1 MARRA
6 GKILKG
12 LSALAVGA
20 LVLLLMLYMGGV
32 LTVNK
37 IGPADKAGDGKL
49 PAVPP
54 LTAAAA
60 VQTVN
65 ESYEA
70 IGTVRPRTE
79 STVEAQI
86 SARVEEVLVKPGQMV
101 TRGATLVIL
110 DDREFRSRLA
120 RAEEGLAAAKARREQ
135 AIQGLAAARAL
146 LTQSEAA
153 HNRTRAYV
161 RAEAATLQDMEKA
174 EAAFLQA
181 QAGARQAE
189 DAIREAEAG
198 IKKAQNFIEEARI
211 SLGYTK
217 IAAHEDGQVA
227 KRIVEPGDVAMP
239 GKPLLV
245 LQTINSLRLEAI
257 ISEAHIQKVA
267 PGTRL
272 KGTIEALS
280 LSFDA
285 TVEELIPAGDPNTR
299 TFLVKVALPS
309 DARIFPGM
317 FGRVIVPLGEI
328 KVVTVPR
335 NAITKVG
342 QLDTVI
348 VKTADTWKRVLVKTG
363 RNWADRV
370 EVLSGLTGYETVAV
384 SGEGRD
390 VR

>member
-135 AIQGLAAARAL
+135 AIQGLA
-146 LTQSEAA
+146 
-153 HNRTRAYV
+153 
-161 RAEAATLQDMEKA
+161 
-174 EAAFLQA
+174 
-181 QAGARQAE
+181 
-189 DAIREAEAG
+189 
-198 IKKAQNFIEEARI
+198 
-211 SLGYTK
+211 
-217 IAAHEDGQVA
+217 
-227 KRIVEPGDVAMP
+227 
-239 GKPLLV
+239 
-245 LQTINSLRLEAI
+245 
-257 ISEAHIQKVA
+257 
-267 PGTRL
+267 
-272 KGTIEALS
+272 
-280 LSFDA
+280 
-285 TVEELIPAGDPNTR
+285 
-299 TFLVKVALPS
+299 
-309 DARIFPGM
+309 
-317 FGRVIVPLGEI
+317 
-328 KVVTVPR
+328 
-335 NAITKVG
+335 
-342 QLDTVI
+342 
-348 VKTADTWKRVLVKTG
+348 
-363 RNWADRV
+363 
-370 EVLSGLTGYETVAV
+370 
-384 SGEGRD
+384 
-390 VR
+390 